1 MIKKY
6 FELKNTNINLNYI
19 YLIHGKNEGLQK
31 QILDENFLKDF
42 KGSINKYEQNE
53 FIENYDIILNEILT
67 KSLFEIEKVIIVSRA
82 DDKIS
87 KYIEEILGKNLKD
100 IKIILK
106 SSILEKKSKLRNL
119 FEKNNSLVAIPV
131 YPDDAK
137 SLSLL
142 VMEFINK
149 KNIKLSR
156 ESINLLVDRSQGDRA
171 NLKLEL
177 EKILNYSLTNKK
189 IDTLNVK
196 NLTNLSEN
204 YSVNILA
211 DNYLAKNNK
220 VVSKILNE
228 NNYTDE
234 DCILILRTLLSK
246 SKRLMNIIERYN
258 ETKNLNEVI
267 STIKPP
273 IFWKDKEIVKK
284 QASSWKIKDLKNK
297 IYNINEV
304 EAMIKG
310 NSKSSLNLLSDFI
323 VNY

>member
-1 MIKKY
+1 
-6 FELKNTNINLNYI
+6 
-19 YLIHGKNEGLQK
+19 
-31 QILDENFLKDF
+31 
-42 KGSINKYEQNE
+42 
-53 FIENYDIILNEILT
+53 
-67 KSLFEIEKVIIVSRA
+67 
-82 DDKIS
+82 
-87 KYIEEILGKNLKD
+87 
-100 IKIILK
+100 
-106 SSILEKKSKLRNL
+106 
-119 FEKNNSLVAIPV
+119 
-131 YPDDAK
+131 
-137 SLSLL
+137 
-142 VMEFINK
+142 MEFINK
-149 KNIKLSR
+149 NNIKLSR

-273 IFWKDKEIVKK
+273 IFWKDK
-284 QASSWKIKDLKNK
+284 
-297 IYNINEV
+297 
-304 EAMIKG
+304 
-310 NSKSSLNLLSDFI
+310 
-323 VNY
+323 

>member
-6 FELKNTNINLNYI
+6 FELKNTNINLNYL

-53 FIENYDIILNEILT
+53 FIENYEIILNEILT
-67 KSLFEIEKVIIVSRA
+67 KSLFEIEKVIIISRA

-87 KYIEEILGKNLKD
+87 KYIEEILDKNLKD

-119 FEKNNSLVAIPV
+119 FEKKNSLVAIPV

-137 SLSLL
+137 NLSLL

-149 KNIKLSR
+149 NNIKLSR

-304 EAMIKG
+304 EAMIKE

>member
-119 FEKNNSLVAIPV
+119 FEKKNSLVAIPV

-137 SLSLL
+137 NLSLL

-149 KNIKLSR
+149 NNIKLSR

-310 NSKSSLNLLSDFI
+310 NSKNSLNLLSDFI

>member
-6 FELKNTNINLNYI
+6 FELKNTNINLSYL

-53 FIENYDIILNEILT
+53 FIENYEMILNEILT

-82 DDKIS
+82 DDKIF
-87 KYIEEILGKNLKD
+87 KYIDEILDKNLKD

-119 FEKNNSLVAIPV
+119 FEKKNSLVAIPV

-149 KNIKLSR
+149 NNIKLSR

>member
-67 KSLFEIEKVIIVSRA
+67 KSLFEIEKVIIISRA

-87 KYIEEILGKNLKD
+87 KYIEEILDKNLKD

-149 KNIKLSR
+149 NNIKLSR

-189 IDTLNVK
+189 IDILNVK

>member
-6 FELKNTNINLNYI
+6 FELKNTNINLNYL

-31 QILDENFLKDF
+31 QILDENFLKNF
-42 KGSINKYEQNE
+42 KGAINKYEQNE
-53 FIENYDIILNEILT
+53 FIENYKIILNEILT
-67 KSLFEIEKVIIVSRA
+67 KSLFENEKVIIVSRT
-82 DDKIS
+82 DDKIYR
-87 KYIEEILGKNLKD
+87 YIEEILDKNLKD
-100 IKIILK
+100 IKIIFK
-106 SSILEKKSKLRNL
+106 SDILEKKSKLRNL

-142 VMEFINK
+142 VIEFINK
-149 KNIKLSR
+149 NNIKLSR

-171 NLKLEL
+171 ILKLEL

-189 IDTLNVK
+189 IDILNIK

-204 YSVNILA
+204 YSVNELA

-220 VVSKILNE
+220 IVAKILNE
-228 NNYTDE
+228 NNYSDE
-234 DCILILRTLLSK
+234 DCILIIRTLLGK

-267 STIKPP
+267 SNIKPP
-273 IFWKDKEIVKK
+273 IFWKDKDIVKK
-284 QASSWKIKDLKNK
+284 QANSWKIKDLKNK

-304 EAMIKG
+304 EAMVKG

>member
-1 MIKKY
+1 M
-6 FELKNTNINLNYI
+6 
-19 YLIHGKNEGLQK
+19 
-31 QILDENFLKDF
+31 
-42 KGSINKYEQNE
+42 
-53 FIENYDIILNEILT
+53 
-67 KSLFEIEKVIIVSRA
+67 
-82 DDKIS
+82 
-87 KYIEEILGKNLKD
+87 
-100 IKIILK
+100 
-106 SSILEKKSKLRNL
+106 
-119 FEKNNSLVAIPV
+119 
-131 YPDDAK
+131 
-137 SLSLL
+137 
-142 VMEFINK
+142 
-149 KNIKLSR
+149 
-156 ESINLLVDRSQGDRA
+156 DRSQGDRA

-220 VVSKILNE
+220 IVSKILNE

-234 DCILILRTLLSK
+234 DCILILRTLLGK

-304 EAMIKG
+304 EAMIKE

>member
-53 FIENYDIILNEILT
+53 FIENYEIILNEILT
-67 KSLFEIEKVIIVSRA
+67 KSLFEIEKVIIISRA
-82 DDKIS
+82 DDKIF
-87 KYIEEILGKNLKD
+87 KYIDEILDKNLKD

-119 FEKNNSLVAIPV
+119 FEKKNSLVAIPV

-149 KNIKLSR
+149 NNIKLSR

-220 VVSKILNE
+220 IVSKILNE

-234 DCILILRTLLSK
+234 DCILILRTLLGK

-304 EAMIKG
+304 EAMIKE

>member
-6 FELKNTNINLNYI
+6 FELKNTNINLNCL

-53 FIENYDIILNEILT
+53 FIENYEMILNEILT

-82 DDKIS
+82 DDKIF
-87 KYIEEILGKNLKD
+87 KYIDEILDKNLKD

-119 FEKNNSLVAIPV
+119 FEKKNSLVAIPV

-149 KNIKLSR
+149 NNIKLSR

-220 VVSKILNE
+220 IVSKILNE

-234 DCILILRTLLSK
+234 DCILILRTLLGK

>member
-67 KSLFEIEKVIIVSRA
+67 KSLFEIEKVIIISRA

-87 KYIEEILGKNLKD
+87 KYIEEILDKNLKD

-119 FEKNNSLVAIPV
+119 FEKKNSLIAIPV

-137 SLSLL
+137 NLSLL

-149 KNIKLSR
+149 NNIKLSR

>member
-67 KSLFEIEKVIIVSRA
+67 KSLFEIEKVIIISRA

-87 KYIEEILGKNLKD
+87 KYIEEILDKNLKD

-119 FEKNNSLVAIPV
+119 FEKKNSLVAIPV

-137 SLSLL
+137 NLSLL

-149 KNIKLSR
+149 NNIKLSR

>member
-67 KSLFEIEKVIIVSRA
+67 KSLFEIEKVIIISRA

-87 KYIEEILGKNLKD
+87 KYIEEILDKNLKD

-119 FEKNNSLVAIPV
+119 FEKKNSLVAIPV

-137 SLSLL
+137 NLSLL

-149 KNIKLSR
+149 NNIKLSR

-234 DCILILRTLLSK
+234 DCILIL
-246 SKRLMNIIERYN
+246 IERYN

>member
-67 KSLFEIEKVIIVSRA
+67 KSLFEIEKVIIISRA

-87 KYIEEILGKNLKD
+87 KYIEEILDKNLKD

-137 SLSLL
+137 NLSLL

-149 KNIKLSR
+149 NNIKLSR

>member
-6 FELKNTNINLNYI
+6 FELKNTNINLNSL

-53 FIENYDIILNEILT
+53 FIENYEMILNEILT
-67 KSLFEIEKVIIVSRA
+67 KSLFEIEKVIIISRA

-87 KYIEEILGKNLKD
+87 KYIEEILDKNLKD

-119 FEKNNSLVAIPV
+119 FEKKNSLVAIPV

-220 VVSKILNE
+220 IVSKILNE

-234 DCILILRTLLSK
+234 DCILILRTILGK

>member
-53 FIENYDIILNEILT
+53 FIENYEIILNEILT

-119 FEKNNSLVAIPV
+119 FEKKNSLVAIPV

-149 KNIKLSR
+149 NNIKLSR

-234 DCILILRTLLSK
+234 DCILILRTLLGK

-267 STIKPP
+267 STTKPP

-284 QASSWKIKDLKNK
+284 QANSWKIKDLKTK
-297 IYNINEV
+297 IYSINEV

>member
-82 DDKIS
+82 DDKIF
-87 KYIEEILGKNLKD
+87 KYIDEILDKNLKD

-119 FEKNNSLVAIPV
+119 FEKKNSLVAIPV

-149 KNIKLSR
+149 NNIKLSR

-220 VVSKILNE
+220 IVSKILNE

-234 DCILILRTLLSK
+234 DCVLILRTLLGK

-304 EAMIKG
+304 EAMIKE

>member
-67 KSLFEIEKVIIVSRA
+67 KSLFEIEKVIIISRA

-87 KYIEEILGKNLKD
+87 KYIEEILDKNLKD

-119 FEKNNSLVAIPV
+119 FEKKNSLVAIPV

-149 KNIKLSR
+149 NNIKLSR

-234 DCILILRTLLSK
+234 DCILILRTLLGK

-304 EAMIKG
+304 EAMIKR

>member
-6 FELKNTNINLNYI
+6 FELKNTNINLNYL

-31 QILDENFLKDF
+31 QILDENFLKNF
-42 KGSINKYEQNE
+42 KGAINKYEQNE
-53 FIENYDIILNEILT
+53 FIENYKIILNEILT
-67 KSLFEIEKVIIVSRA
+67 KSLFENEKVIIVSRT
-82 DDKIS
+82 DDKIYR
-87 KYIEEILGKNLKD
+87 YIEEILDKNLKD

-119 FEKNNSLVAIPV
+119 FEKKNSLVAIPV

-149 KNIKLSR
+149 NNIKLSR

-220 VVSKILNE
+220 IVSKILNE

-234 DCILILRTLLSK
+234 DCILILRTLLGK

-304 EAMIKG
+304 EAMVKG

>member
-53 FIENYDIILNEILT
+53 FIENYEMILNEILT

-82 DDKIS
+82 DDKIF
-87 KYIEEILGKNLKD
+87 KYIEEILDKNLKD

-119 FEKNNSLVAIPV
+119 FEKKNSLVAIPV

-149 KNIKLSR
+149 NNIKLSR

-211 DNYLAKNNK
+211 DNYLAK
-220 VVSKILNE
+220 
-228 NNYTDE
+228 
-234 DCILILRTLLSK
+234 
-246 SKRLMNIIERYN
+246 
-258 ETKNLNEVI
+258 
-267 STIKPP
+267 
-273 IFWKDKEIVKK
+273 KEITN
-284 QASSWKIKDLKNK
+284 W
-297 IYNINEV
+297 
-304 EAMIKG
+304 
-310 NSKSSLNLLSDFI
+310 
-323 VNY
+323 